1 MAARVADNGLIGMAS
16 ARLFAAHDAL
26 NRLSFATA
34 CVLTGLIACVLP
46 YEIVARYFFNAPTD
60 WASPAVSYFLVGTI
74 FLAMPE
80 LTRQSAHIAITTI
93 LEALHPRTALQM
105 KRAILV
111 VSAGACLLAA
121 WFSGTETFQQF
132 LLGVHTIPP
141 MSIPKWIV
149 TVAIPYGMASSA
161 LYFVRHLAGD
171 PSLAASDGAAS

>member
-1 MAARVADNGLIGMAS
+1 VTGNGLIGTAS

-26 NRLSFATA
+26 NRAGFAAA
-34 CVLTGLIACVLP
+34 CVLTGLIACALP

-60 WASPAVSYFLVGTI
+60 WASPAVSYFLVSTI

-93 LEALHPRTALQM
+93 LEALHPTTALQM
-105 KRAILV
+105 KRVILV
-111 VSAGACLLAA
+111 ISAGTCLLAA

-132 LLGVHTIPP
+132 ALGIHTIPP

-161 LYFVRHLAGD
+161 FYFVRHLAGD
-171 PSLAASDGAAS
+171 PSLASPAGAAS